1 MRLFNFKK
9 AQEAQDQKNANLE
22 KARENVQKAYVERNS
37 KYDSGKKVI
46 DGGIVVRALKTTED
60 AVLPTKAYDDD
71 STYDL
76 TSIDCHFD
84 HEHQAYVYATGLI
97 LQVPEGYVAVIRPRA
112 SSIANGLFIPDAGS
126 RIYSN
131 FRGEVH
137 IPFKSTYHKSFP
149 QPYPVGDVVA
159 QIHLEAI
166 PRFEIEEASQLTET
180 KRGSASFGS
189 SDIKK

>member
-1 MRLFNFKK
+1 MGLFNFKK
-9 AQEAQDQKNANLE
+9 AQEAQDQKNTNIE
-22 KARENVQKAYVERNS
+22 KARDNVEKTYIERNS

-46 DGGIVVRALKTTED
+46 DGGIVVRALKTTKD

-84 HEHQAYVYATGLI
+84 HDHQAYVYATGLI
-97 LQVPEGYVAVIRPRA
+97 LQVPEGYVVVIRPRA
-112 SSIANGLFIPDAGS
+112 SSIANGLFIPEAGS

-149 QPYPVGDVVA
+149 QPYPVGDIVA

-166 PRFEIEEASQLTET
+166 PEFLIEEVEQLTATE
-180 KRGSASFGS
+180 RGSSAFGS
-189 SDIKK
+189 TDISE